1 MEDRVTVSDAAAL
14 LGVTE
19 GAIRKR
25 IARGTLS
32 AERVGGR
39 VWVYIP
45 PGTHGQD
52 TGQPAGQD
60 NLELVEEMR
69 SRISYLERQVEEE
82 REARRRADT
91 LLARLMDRVP
101 ELEAPQ
107 DARQEDAGE
116 PSAAQGEDTR
126 QDTGQDVSGPQDA
139 TQRRSWLSRFFFGP
153 E

>member
-1 MEDRVTVSDAAAL
+1 MTVSDAASL
-14 LGVTE
+14 LGITE
-19 GAIRKR
+19 GAVRKR

-39 VWVYIP
+39 VWVFIP
-45 PGTHGQD
+45 PLTHGQD
-52 TGQPAGQD
+52 TGEPAGQD
-60 NLELVEEMR
+60 NPELVEELR
-69 SRISYLERQVEEE
+69 SRISYLERQIEEE
-82 REARRRADT
+82 LEARRRADT

-126 QDTGQDVSGPQDA
+126 QDAGQDAGSPQEPSS
-139 TQRRSWLSRFFFGP
+139 QPERSSWWRRFFGA